1 MRIQTLQINEKVKS
15 FGHLGLVTE
24 EPVLEVDFMMTG
36 YIHEIRVHS
45 EYFGDFVPVTESW
58 LKNNFPAKLETIRNA
73 VEVAIMDATV
83 LKPKT
88 YINDD
93 PNPAA

>member
-1 MRIQTLQINEKVKS
+1 MRIQTLQVNEKIKPY
-15 FGHLGLVTE
+15 GRLGIVTE
-24 EPVLEVDFMMTG
+24 EPVLEVDFMMNG

-45 EYFGDFVPVTESW
+45 EYFGAFVPVSESW

-73 VEVAIMDATV
+73 VEVAICDATV
-83 LKPKT
+83 LKQKQ
-88 YINDD
+88 YNNDD